1 MSTHDLTFCLTLKA
15 IHTLDAGQ
23 RVELKFNVPPCGDII
38 SGDLILRLTPAS
50 AADKYMLGDKIFVHL
65 RGEP

>member
-1 MSTHDLTFCLTLKA
+1 VSTHDLTFCLTLKA

-23 RVELKFNVPPCGDII
+23 RVELKFNVPPCGDIV